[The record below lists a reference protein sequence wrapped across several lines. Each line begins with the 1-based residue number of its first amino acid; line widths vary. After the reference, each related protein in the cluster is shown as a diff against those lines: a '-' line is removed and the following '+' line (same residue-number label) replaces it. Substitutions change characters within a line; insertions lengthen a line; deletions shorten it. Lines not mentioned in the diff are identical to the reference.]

1 MKGRRQ
7 GSRAPGG
14 SGQAVGERSVEQLRD
29 VVAADFPAILALNAS
44 EVEKTSHMDHDGLA
58 ALLRMS
64 AYSKVVTVDAEVVAF
79 LIALPDGVPYGSDNF
94 RWFAARM
101 PHFLYIDRVVVDAR
115 FAGRGLGSRL
125 YTDLFHFACA
135 RGTTTITCEY
145 NIEPPNPASRA
156 FHDKFGFRE
165 VGTQWV
171 AGGTKQVSL
180 QAADAQAAARGPAR
194 SRNPG
199 GKP

>member
-1 MKGRRQ
+1 M
-7 GSRAPGG
+7 
-14 SGQAVGERSVEQLRD
+14 EHLRD
-29 VVAADFPAILALNAS
+29 IIGSDLPAILALNAA
-44 EVEKTSHMDHDGLA
+44 EVEKTSHMEHADLV

-64 AYSKVVTVDAEVVAF
+64 AYGKVVTAGTEVVAF
-79 LIALPDGVPYGSDNF
+79 LIALSDGVPYESDNF

-101 PHFLYIDRVVVDAR
+101 PHFLYVDRVVVDAR

-125 YTDLFHFACA
+125 YADLFHFARA
-135 RGTTTITCEY
+135 GGTTTITCEY
-145 NIEPPNPASRA
+145 NIDPPNPVSCA

-165 VGTQWV
+165 VGTRWV

-180 QAADAQAAARGPAR
+180 QAADTRAAAGGPAR

-199 GKP
+199 GIP